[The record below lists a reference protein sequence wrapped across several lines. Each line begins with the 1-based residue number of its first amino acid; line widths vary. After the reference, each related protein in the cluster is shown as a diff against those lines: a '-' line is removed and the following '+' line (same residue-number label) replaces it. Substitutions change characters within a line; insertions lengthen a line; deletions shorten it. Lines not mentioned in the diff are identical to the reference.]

1 MKNRVF
7 NNSPHFDIDSE
18 FFFRAARTMD
28 AARFALDEFACS
40 WKKIGIWAE
49 SSRIYVFD
57 PTSAESARYCMKTRT
72 QFTYNNT
79 LTWEPYG
86 VTIDAAIAS
95 DGYLDS
101 GWKWTGDTSITNNDG
116 FWMAYSNRDF
126 HATDGLNGS
135 YGGSVISTTQRVECG
150 FIASASSTIRS
161 RMYASSA
168 TQSPVAALLGTN
180 PTGPFTGSFGAYR
193 KNSTEHKIFKDGT
206 LLATATVANTGTK
219 PNTNHFIGAYNG
231 AGAPSNIFDG
241 TICFHAVGKGA
252 NLTDAMMTQ
261 AMQAVNLLQFRLGR
275 TASQVPVFDPGGGK

>member
-1 MKNRVF
+1 MFIGRKRKIP
-7 NNSPHFDIDSE
+7 SFDPDAEAYFKLALTNPNYRKIFSD
-18 FFFRAARTMD
+18 FFR
-28 AARFALDEFACS
+28 S
-40 WKKIGIWAE
+40 WKSIGIWNE
-49 SSRIYVFD
+49 CSRIYIFD
-57 PTSAESARYCMKTRT
+57 PTSQTSASYCAKSLT

-101 GWKWTGDTSITNNDG
+101 GWKWTDDTSITNNDG

-168 TQSPVAALLGTN
+168 TQSPVSTAILGSN
-180 PTGPFTGSFGAYR
+180 PTGPFTGTFAAYR

-219 PNTNHFIGAYNG
+219 PNTNHFICAYNASG
-231 AGAPSNIFDG
+231 TPNNIFDG
-241 TICFHAVGKGA
+241 TVCFHAVGKGE
-252 NLTDAMMTQ
+252 NLTDQMVLEAS
-261 AMQAVNLLQFRLGR
+261 QAVEILQTRLGR
-275 TASQVPVFDPGGGK
+275 NPNQVPLFGGGK